1 MDYLSVV
8 QKHIPLILTKVRE
21 NIINNPSVY
30 SFIKNKDE
38 INSLLDKQEELI
50 TKYLVNFDKKE
61 FDENFCYKFYKD
73 LDIPYAIIFA
83 SLNFIK
89 KEIVFLLNS
98 SEIDKEEIIKFNI
111 FFDKFINLAAKVYLK
126 KDIQSLKKIKDS
138 QFKNY
143 LLYKAILE
151 YVDKIIVSVVE
162 ENLDNFPL
170 ISSKECK
177 FAEYLYYPESL
188 MVCIDKNLCGYLEE
202 LHSLIHKS
210 VNSFYMFYVKET
222 YSEAYFIF
230 KDFKEQI
237 LKLLGIISE
246 LYFVTYSDV
255 EKSFFKLAAL
265 LEPDEDIYI
274 TMIDFKNLKGL
285 NGIYGEMTV
294 TEALKTIEKRL
305 QKYFSR
311 DMKRSLLIKGLTANF
326 YILNVKCSKKE
337 YKNMIEN
344 IFEIMNMALVDS
356 KIILSPLI
364 VGINIERY
372 SQFKD
377 FEFIKM
383 LQILKNEA
391 KKEGR
396 DILLAIEKEEK
407 EKLEK
412 AFYNKYT
419 KQFLK
424 ERLDNGDIEVVFQ
437 AIYHTENN
445 ELYSLEALGRIKDG
459 EKLVSSGIFIDEI
472 YEMGMIDKFDMLIL
486 KRIIE
491 KIPKIKKITK
501 RLFINVSFNSLLN
514 EEYIKLLNH
523 LINSTKELE
532 IILELTEQK
541 FIENLDIVSDIHQK
555 NKVFFA
561 IDDFGSGY
569 SSLKTVIDLVKRNI
583 LKVLKIDGS
592 LVVDMKDDEYLR
604 KIVKIISQIGQEF
617 YILTVAEFVENE
629 KVLEYLKNLKVNLA
643 QGYYLSLP
651 KTIEELMIEKA
662 EKFRF

>member
-1 MDYLSVV
+1 MNYLEVL
-8 QKHIPLILTKVRE
+8 QKHIPLILNKVRQ
-21 NIINNPSVY
+21 NIINDSSIY
-30 SFIKNKDE
+30 SFIKSKDE
-38 INSLLDKQEELI
+38 INELLDRQEELI
-50 TKYLVNFDKKE
+50 TKYLMNFDKKE

-73 LDIPYAIIFA
+73 LNIPYAIIFA

-89 KEIVFLLNS
+89 KEIILLLNNS
-98 SEIDKEEIIKFNI
+98 GIDKNEIIEFNVY
-111 FFDKFINLAAKVYLK
+111 FDKFINLAAKVYLK
-126 KDIQSLKKIKDS
+126 KDIQSLKKIKNS

-162 ENLDNFPL
+162 EDLDNFPL

-210 VNSFYMFYVKET
+210 VNSFYMFYVKKT

-255 EKSFFKLAAL
+255 EKAFFKLAAL

-285 NGIYGEMTV
+285 NGIYGEMAV
-294 TEALKTIEKRL
+294 TEALKIIEKRL
-305 QKYFSR
+305 HKYFSQ
-311 DMKRSLLIKGLTANF
+311 DMRRSLLIKGLTANF
-326 YILNVKCSKKE
+326 YILNLRCPKDE
-337 YKNMIEN
+337 YKKMIEN
-344 IFEIMNMALVDS
+344 ILEIINMPLSTS
-356 KIILSPLI
+356 KITLSPLI

-391 KKEGR
+391 KKEGK
-396 DILLAIEKEEK
+396 DILLVIEKEEK
-407 EKLEK
+407 EKLKK

-424 ERLDNGDIEVVFQ
+424 ERLDNGDIEVMFQ
-437 AIYHTENN
+437 PIYHTENK
-445 ELYSLEALGRIKDG
+445 ELYSLEALGRIVDE
-459 EKLVSSGIFIDEI
+459 EKLVPSGVFIDDI

-486 KRIIE
+486 ERIIE
-491 KIPKIKKITK
+491 KLPKIKQITK

-523 LINSTKELE
+523 LINSTKDLE

-541 FIENLDIVSDIHQK
+541 FIENLDIVNEIYKK
-555 NKVFFA
+555 NRVFFA

-569 SSLKTVIDLVKRNI
+569 SSLKTVIDLVKRKI

-592 LVVDMKDDEYLR
+592 LVINMNSDEYLK
-604 KIVKIISQIGQEF
+604 KIIKIISQIGQEF
-617 YILTVAEFVENE
+617 YIFTVAEFVENE
-629 KVLEYLKNLKVNLA
+629 KVLECLKDLKVNLA

-651 KTIEELMIEKA
+651 KTIEELLIEKA